1 MAAQGLLISFSTA
14 PCTSMHVHGRPMMC
28 SGLSWGQQHLLARH
42 TPSAAAA
49 AAHAQQGAQIRLST
63 DALTAGRVGSAFA
76 AELGTMAV
84 TEQTDSLRMLGSDPV
99 DYLVSPRVVACMI
112 ATPILTMMCFVMG
125 APSVHAASC
134 KAWCWVP
141 SWLDRYGAWTR
152 TCCVDTAGVGVSGC
166 CAL

>member
-1 MAAQGLLISFSTA
+1 M
-14 PCTSMHVHGRPMMC
+14 
-28 SGLSWGQQHLLARH
+28 
-42 TPSAAAA
+42 PS
-49 AAHAQQGAQIRLST
+49 
-63 DALTAGRVGSAFA
+63 AGRVGSAFA

-141 SWLDRYGAWTR
+141 SWLDRYGAWPR
-152 TCCVDTAGVGVSGC
+152 TYCVDTAGSCQGF
-166 CAL
+166 ALCEAWLNTHTVCILTKCPQLGGYKVRQSSLTETAMQSAEWSECWRHFV